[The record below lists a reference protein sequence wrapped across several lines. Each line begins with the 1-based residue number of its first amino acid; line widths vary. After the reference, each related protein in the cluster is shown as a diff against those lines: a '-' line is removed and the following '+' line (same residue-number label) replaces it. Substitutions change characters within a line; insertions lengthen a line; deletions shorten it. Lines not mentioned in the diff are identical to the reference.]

1 MPEGAG
7 LVAGNFKID
16 AELGFALGEADIPVL
31 DHPLNRAHG
40 RAPQLQLWGLH
51 REQRFERP
59 TLLVVGASDVEY
71 KNLLQRYH
79 ALCARLGPLP
89 EPRVLNIDHGAQ
101 RYVLFEFAGEPAKA
115 DAPCTTPAMAWLDV
129 PVSGARVGR
138 SFAVAGWAFQEGP
151 GLAGGGG
158 LRDGQIGRAAGGER
172 GG

>member
-1 MPEGAG
+1 MR
-7 LVAGNFKID
+7 FKIGG
-16 AELGFALGEADIPVL
+16 ELVFLLGEADIQVL
-31 DHPLNRAHG
+31 DHPLNRAYG

-101 RYVLFEFAGEPAKA
+101 RYVLFEFDGEPAKA
-115 DAPCTTPAMAWLDV
+115 EDRKSTRLN
-129 PVSGARVGR
+129 S
-138 SFAVAGWAFQEGP
+138 SH
-151 GLAGGGG
+151 
-158 LRDGQIGRAAGGER
+158 
-172 GG
+172 